1 MQKLSRK
8 LQKATAWLLAMGMT
22 LSAIQP
28 TMAYA
33 DTETSDPSVEV
44 TSGSD
49 TGSGGYTS
57 IDIQASK
64 DDSSILDVKTSNT
77 KDSDQ
82 EIRLHLWEF
91 DEGFFEDYEF
101 TKTPEKNVTINSLDE
116 TNTTEITTK
125 SGEVVSLDYIIDAE
139 NSDYYISF
147 TAQAQTEYEF
157 NINFE
162 DTKTVKEAIEFV
174 VEPEIV
180 DAGEGDQTS
189 EPVKLTMP
197 ATTSGSDQRSDAIKA
212 NSNSSKSAQES
223 KKAKNV
229 QNTDINTYDE
239 SADNKCGEN
248 AYWEIDED
256 GTLIISGTG
265 PMYDYELDAT
275 DLSPNAPWFESA
287 DYIYKIIVEEG
298 ISYIGDAAFANLYV
312 SNIEIPNSV
321 TEIGEYVLLNT
332 NTKNITLPFIGRS
345 KEDTTGF
352 ESTFAYLFGDMGKL
366 AGQAGMPESQL
377 EQMCTKAYHTYDGYT
392 AETFDPTEKNAYTY
406 VYSAGSIHSISV
418 TNQITYSDF
427 AFSGLSITSLVDIS
441 INLPNGST
449 YSNYF
454 FYNSNINY
462 LSVSLNTPIQSHT
475 FAGAQF
481 GILFFDPNYQ
491 IDTFTNT
498 MFDGT
503 TCLALGIPDALKTID
518 GEGESFNLAAPEYG
532 QPLILIKPNLQ
543 TFYELDFINGA
554 DNFTT
559 ALYVEDVEFADYDD
573 LQYVTEYAVPEGTTK
588 IGENCLSGADISRI
602 NLPDSVKEIGKYAFK
617 NCSNLQSINL
627 DGVTSIGE
635 GAFEGCKALAHITLN
650 QSLSDIQKEAFKGCA
665 SLADV
670 QLPETIQEI
679 PDGLFDGCIS
689 LTDIKMP
696 GSLQSIG
703 SSAFKNTG
711 LTSIVIP
718 DSVQQIKDYAFANS
732 TLLSEVNGISSV
744 EEISDTMPTTAIADN
759 AFYNTGLAI
768 SEVSLGKNFIIEKD
782 GLTVTIETAESKN
795 RNPAVDD
802 NNRLLYYTG
811 ETATTTINIS
821 NPNGAAKDGDL
832 IRIMLDSTD
841 EFRINMDE
849 GKFNI
854 EVGSSTYTGE
864 IIKTSGGY
872 GIEVPAPNAGDT
884 ISFSIGSSFASGTT
898 GGGLASIKAEINS
911 KDNTSQ
917 SSNGAQFLQWG
928 TKPDPYP
935 VTKEIRDTWSITGSG
950 KNDGIS
956 YINGLSYTI
965 SLIRSG
971 DTLEGIGEDP
981 LATLYFTDI
990 ITLPDGWTL
999 SNEAKAAIKNQE
1011 ITYGDNAVFFGD
1023 KKLIQIST
1031 NNDIVIQSVSLSE
1044 DETQLLVNWISTP
1057 SESYEYILTYG
1068 DGIFATD
1075 EKLSENE
1082 EIEITND
1089 INVNE
1094 IYTYSASLNQKD
1106 SSTETIVTSAGSIDL
1121 SYVLDINTYD
1131 GIGMNKTFTMGTDA
1145 PYIITLH
1152 NPGVTSSYVGK
1163 LSDTIPRQFYIP
1175 GDGIESMFNSDT
1187 GDVLELTITNGT
1199 ITTGN
1204 SSYNVTGYDGGAYET
1219 TINDTW
1225 SGSIYDGLSQ
1235 PSKDSYTNDY
1245 ASNNGVTITFTKGNG
1260 CIIMDYDMQKYT
1272 IGADGYYQT
1281 VEDALRAINFKNTY
1295 YTQYS
1300 LVWDFDSADK
1310 EIYSGE
1316 TIDINIP
1323 SVAKSTFM
1331 MLTKDALG
1339 QYNTDV
1345 YRIHYVVPSPQ
1356 SNSTAQLKYADGN
1369 DNYKTASVNNL
1380 YYRQDL
1386 SIDLQ
1391 MYENGEP
1398 KDGGSPIKEGTV
1410 SEYRNAIELVEGQKM
1425 DQIPLVNQLE
1435 GSQVLMVPVT
1445 ENGNADWAAK
1455 AEIFTA
1461 EDGEQYYLLNKEGT
1475 YDNVHVGKLYNYYN
1489 FDFDD
1494 SIYKEPLANDTLI
1507 ADNISVKNTGN
1518 GLNTT
1523 IHWYIEKIDLLV
1535 YYAMQYQPG
1544 YIYSPNCLYLSYS
1557 VLNSGKYSEHS
1568 SNYYTNT
1575 TYLGDYQGHR
1585 LVDSFGGVSFDIEK
1599 NIVTEVGDTET
1610 VNNNSTVGAGD
1621 TVTYRLTLY
1630 STTDHISTVTGAEMG
1645 DILPLSIDS
1654 YRWSKD
1660 NVQISY
1666 SGFESISDATA
1677 DAWSITE
1684 AQGNT
1689 DQQNIKWN
1697 DDFKIT
1703 FNKPAYIWVTMT
1715 FPDGTEWEEYLNT
1728 YGSEILTNTFK
1739 VDGPT
1744 NLQKSVSH
1752 VLKQDT
1758 EAVLQKGVYATGSF
1772 ADRNK
1777 SQPIFKF
1784 NIGSNTRYYYPNST
1798 SDTALVAYYVVLY
1811 NDGDSNLYLTDMTD
1825 TLPDGYQFEYLATSR
1840 LDKTV
1845 RYDDARSGY
1854 FQSITEQSKVSTI
1867 TPNSE
1872 QYTFATISD
1881 NQNSEVKYVPA
1892 QITAFQEDNKITFSF
1907 PHDSLDKNVASY
1919 DETVGL
1925 SYLKPGESIQFAYV
1939 CSTDSYDATQDISN
1953 NAIAMPI
1960 YNRTGG
1966 NVTVGDSTISV
1977 YDIGADAND
1986 GGCALITGE
1995 EAAANGFTDK
2005 ADDTVWLTSDVN
2017 VYRGGIQP
2025 GISKKLINAEAP
2037 SGIVTENPVTVN
2049 PTDTLKWNITA
2060 YNSGTNGMV
2069 DYTITDELPSPYI
2082 FNGDVYYTV
2091 YNSAGNISALPEPT
2105 MDIETPI
2112 FSIKD
2117 VKMDSSGKAETISI
2131 EYTTSSGPKQN
2142 TELQIGGESV
2152 EVNIAWRYNIYCTYG
2167 SESTLKD
2174 ANINISA
2181 FYNEEGKLQLSI
2193 EFKDDAMGISANGY
2207 GVLTLHTKNSTNTY
2221 INKTFTNT
2229 AYITPNVQTWD
2240 GSVNIGNYEEN
2251 GPTEILKDLASVRNS
2266 APFTVANGYATTSSK
2281 SVTETNNPSNTA
2293 TSNSDKNY
2301 IVLDKATD
2309 EFTYTLTVDNVSD
2322 RTMDKLILIDNLPQ
2336 VGDHDTF
2343 NSQEERDSEFA
2354 VSLSNNPNFAVM
2366 VEPNEEN
2373 ASWQAHTLSPDQ
2385 YIVQYSSK
2393 TDFSADD
2400 WSGSGENWITYQSG
2414 DDLSDAR
2421 SIRLMILDDTGTIIP
2436 EKSSIHLTFAAK
2448 ADESAAAGTYA
2459 WNSFG
2464 YHYSM
2469 FNSETELEAAPL
2481 KVGVAVKGMPSITK
2495 ATIDAEG
2502 QPASLDED
2510 ATYRFVLYK
2519 GRYIDA
2525 ISAAKTVEEMASA
2538 LTNRNIPFSYIEL
2551 NVPAGNTVSDTLD
2564 MANIYKYTYDKE
2576 NGISQTNSL
2585 WTWENNAQYML
2596 WEVPS
2601 EDYEFTSVNGSE
2613 TMQNTYSFTY
2623 TNTINQ
2629 QLICENELIPDTF
2642 DIRVNKYYAETVG
2655 GTTYT
2660 GSVEG
2665 AVLQVW
2671 NADKSEMLAEQTVD
2685 ETGYVTFAELEA
2697 DDYVLVEA
2705 DAPDHFV
2712 IADDIAFTV
2721 NEDGTITT
2729 EDTENVGTDD
2739 TGMYLKM
2746 KDEMEDGTI
2755 TIQKFEDDGET
2766 PLAGVTYTLYDS
2778 EDQVIDTKTTGENG
2792 KATFTDIPFG
2802 DYTIVETKT
2811 ADGYSLLAEPI
2822 SVTIPLVMTAE
2833 EAQANDADTSQAF
2846 YDATTD
2852 SYIFFTL
2859 TYHVT
2864 DDATFVLP
2872 TTGSNNLAVMAMGGI
2887 GMLIVLAGG
2896 WLVYRRKKG
2905 YKGIINL

>member
-33 DTETSDPSVEV
+33 DTETSDPAVEV
-44 TSGSD
+44 TSGFD

-116 TNTTEITTK
+116 TNTTEVTTK

-180 DAGEGDQTS
+180 DAGEDDQTS

-275 DLSPNAPWFESA
+275 DLSTNAPWFESA

-332 NTKNITLPFIGRS
+332 SSENITLPFIGRS

-427 AFSGLSITSLVDIS
+427 AFSGLSINPFPPATA

-503 TCLALGIPDALKTID
+503 TCLALGMPKALKTID
-518 GEGESFNLAAPEYG
+518 GEGSDFDLSSPYYNGIIY
-532 QPLILIKPNLQ
+532 LINPDLK
-543 TFYELDFINGA
+543 TFYELDYINGA
-554 DNFTT
+554 KNFSS
-559 ALYVEDVEFADYDD
+559 ALYID
-573 LQYVTEYAVPEGTTK
+573 TPEEAGSVNAPSVIDHAIPAGTTK
-588 IGENCLSGADISRI
+588 IGENGLSGSNVSNIT
-602 NLPDSVKEIGKYAFK
+602 LPDSVTEIGQNAFK
-617 NCSNLQSINL
+617 NCKQLQTINL
-627 DGVTSIGE
+627 DQVNTIGE
-635 GAFEGCKALAHITLN
+635 GAFSGCAVLNNIKLNNSITELK
-650 QSLSDIQKEAFKGCA
+650 KETFKGCS
-665 SLADV
+665 SLTGI
-670 QLPETIQEI
+670 QLPDALHDISEGLFEGCTSLDNIDFPDTIQH
-679 PDGLFDGCIS
+679 
-689 LTDIKMP
+689 
-696 GSLQSIG
+696 IG
-703 SSAFKNTG
+703 NNAFKSTG
-711 LTSIVIP
+711 LTSIKIP
-718 DSVQQIKDYAFANS
+718 ESVQQIGNYAFANS
-732 TLLSEVNGISSV
+732 TSLTEVNGKNTIDEV
-744 EEISDTMPTTAIADN
+744 LKTMPDTTISDN
-759 AFYNTGLAI
+759 AFYNTGLTTNEKSA
-768 SEVSLGKNFIIEKD
+768 GKIFSVEKD
-782 GLTVTIETAESKN
+782 GLTVTVETDESKN
-795 RNPAVDD
+795 RTPAMDD

-811 ETATTTINIS
+811 ETATTTINVS
-821 NPNGAAKDGDL
+821 NPNGSIKEGDT
-832 IRIMLDSTD
+832 IRITLNSD
-841 EFRINMDE
+841 ENYRINMDE
-849 GKFNI
+849 GNFNI
-854 EVGSSTYTGE
+854 EVGSTTYTG
-864 IIKTSGGY
+864 IVTKSDTGY
-872 GIEVPAPNAGDT
+872 YIDVPAPNSGDT
-884 ISFSIGSSFASGTT
+884 ISFSVGSSFDSGTT
-898 GGGLASIKAEINS
+898 DGGLALISAEIIS
-911 KDNTSQ
+911 KDGSSQ
-917 SSNGAQFLQWG
+917 VSDGTQFLTWG
-928 TKPDPYP
+928 TKPDQYP
-935 VTKEIRDTWSITGSG
+935 VNKKIRDTWALTGSG

-965 SLIRSG
+965 VLERSG

-981 LATLYFTDI
+981 LASINFTDTLTI
-990 ITLPDGWTL
+990 PEGWYITDTVK
-999 SNEAKAAIKNQE
+999 SAIEN
-1011 ITYGDNAVFFGD
+1011 N
-1023 KKLIQIST
+1023 KLIYSDKEVTLGDQKLLQINT
-1031 NNDIVIQSVSLSE
+1031 NNNIVINS
-1044 DETQLLVNWISTP
+1044 ISMSDDDTKLIVKW
-1057 SESYEYILTYG
+1057 SSSSANSYEYVLTYG
-1068 DGIFATD
+1068 DQFFATD
-1075 EKLSENE
+1075 EKLAEDQT
-1082 EIEITND
+1082 IEINND
-1089 INVNE
+1089 IE
-1094 IYTYSASLNQKD
+1094 AKERYTYSGSQIEKD
-1106 SSTETIVTSAGSIDL
+1106 TETATITAAAGSIDL
-1121 SYVLDINTYD
+1121 TYELDIDTYTSSQ
-1131 GIGMNKTFTMGTDA
+1131 KEHKAFAMGTDA
-1145 PYIITLH
+1145 PYVITLH

-1163 LSDTIPRQFYIP
+1163 LSDTLPRQFYIS
-1175 GDGIESMFNSDT
+1175 GDGIETMFNSST
-1187 GDVLELTITNGT
+1187 GEVLQVTITNGT

-1204 SSYNVTGYDGGAYET
+1204 SIFDITGYDGGSHKT
-1219 TINDTW
+1219 TIDDTW
-1225 SGSIYDGLSQ
+1225 AGSEYEGLSQ
-1235 PSKDSYTNDY
+1235 PSKESYTNDY
-1245 ASNNGVTITFTKGNG
+1245 VSNNGVTITLTKGND
-1260 CIIMDYDMQKYT
+1260 CIIMDYNSQKYT
-1272 IGADGYYQT
+1272 IGENGYYKS
-1281 VEDALRAINFKNTY
+1281 VKEALDAINFKNTY

-1345 YRIHYVVPSPQ
+1345 YNINYVAPSPQ

-1475 YDNVHVGKLYNYYN
+1475 YDNVHVGKLYNY
-1489 FDFDD
+1489 
-1494 SIYKEPLANDTLI
+1494 IYKEPLANDTLI

-1523 IHWYIEKIDLLV
+1523 IHWYIEKIDLLD

-1777 SQPIFKF
+1777 GWPIFKF

-1845 RYDDARSGY
+1845 RYDDARLGY

-1892 QITAFQEDNKITFSF
+1892 RITAFQEDNKITFSF

-2525 ISAAKTVEEMASA
+2525 ISAVKTVEEMASA

-2623 TNTINQ
+2623 TNAINQ

-2655 GTTYT
+2655 ENTYT

-2685 ETGYVTFAELEA
+2685 ETGYVTFEELEA
-2697 DDYVLVEA
+2697 GDYVLVEA
-2705 DAPDHFV
+2705 DAPEHFV
-2712 IADDIAFTV
+2712 VADDIAFTV
-2721 NEDGTITT
+2721 NEDGTITA
-2729 EDTENVGTDD
+2729 ENSENVATDD
-2739 TGMYLKM
+2739 NGMYLKM
-2746 KDEMEDGTI
+2746 KDEMENGTI
-2755 TIQKFEDDGET
+2755 KIQKFENDGET

-2778 EDQVIDTKTTGENG
+2778 EDQIVDTKTTGEDG
-2792 KATFTDIPFG
+2792 IVTFTDIPFG
-2802 DYTIVETKT
+2802 DYTIVEIAA
-2811 ADGYSLLAEPI
+2811 ADGYSLLVEPI

-2846 YDATTD
+2846 YDDATD
-2852 SYIFFTL
+2852 SYIFFAL
-2859 TYHVT
+2859 AYHVT

-2872 TTGSNNLAVMAMGGI
+2872 TTGSNSLAVLGLGSI
-2887 GMLIVLAGG
+2887 GVLVILADV
-2896 WLVYRRKKG
+2896 WFNYRRKRATKSQ
-2905 YKGIINL
+2905 KNS